1 MRVAPGHRCRLVA
14 SEAVVQESWLREGRP
29 GGEVPVVLLLREG
42 PGCLPTPVLSF
53 SNVLA
58 NLIFRGVNHAV
69 VCRGL
74 AIAIFLGTLIT
85 CRPLDLVPKIKP

>member
-29 GGEVPVVLLLREG
+29 DGVVPVVLLLREG

-53 SNVLA
+53 VFLKPVHA

-74 AIAIFLGTLIT
+74 AIAIFLGTLT
-85 CRPLDLVPKIKP
+85 SNPKP